1 MCDGLFLPMKDAQRQ
16 RRRKTDT
23 WGGESQERRVERQ
36 IGGEGKQV
44 RQSEEKKGKCKARE
58 GDNDGSMKEKRGKY
72 RKELESEK
80 LWRENMF
87 LLLAG

>member
-58 GDNDGSMKEKRGKY
+58 GDKTSSTPQDNGS
-72 RKELESEK
+72 
-80 LWRENMF
+80 
-87 LLLAG
+87 